1 MVSSYASYKASD
13 SIIEN
18 KENDEVIREVVEQLK
33 KCIKYKLEEPL
44 NSFNWNK
51 NNFEEKTAKDVLKSI
66 KSLRENIPI
75 RKNSNLMNTFSDY
88 IYSNTPLKAAM
99 KKAIEIV
106 NKNSKETKK
115 IIVILSDGESTDG
128 DPNELK

>member
-51 NNFEEKTAKDVLKSI
+51 NNFKEKTAKDVLKSI

-75 RKNSNLMNTFSDY
+75 RKNSNLMNTFSD
-88 IYSNTPLKAAM
+88 
-99 KKAIEIV
+99 
-106 NKNSKETKK
+106 
-115 IIVILSDGESTDG
+115 
-128 DPNELK
+128 